1 MKKKMAKYLIIN
13 ADDFGLNKEQNEA
26 IKHLLKNKLI
36 TSTSL
41 MSVASK
47 ATDAVSFA
55 KNIDFPVGVHI
66 TLNSDEEA
74 YHYPPLTGAP
84 SLGKDCFWLES
95 KNLTFR
101 AKRKDV
107 RAELEAQY
115 RYIADKGTMV
125 DHADSHCGT
134 VYGINGRRFYLD
146 AFDFCKE
153 HNLPFRFPKTAGFL
167 ERQIGMKIPS
177 PIVKLQQMIVHSA
190 EMRGVMLIDDLVSNP
205 WSMEKIK
212 NYDTLRKYYLDAVDN
227 CLDGVTEIFL
237 HPALPNVSYGK
248 QWQKRDFEYQLLKS
262 GDLLQRAK
270 EKGIEVVG
278 WNVFENNTL

>member
-1 MKKKMAKYLIIN
+1 MTKYIIIN

-26 IKHLLKNKLI
+26 IKDLLQEKLI

-41 MSVASK
+41 MSVAPE
-47 ATDAVSFA
+47 AEDAVSFA
-55 KNIDFPVGVHI
+55 KDISFPVGVHI
-66 TLNSDEEA
+66 TLNSDDEKEL
-74 YHYPPLTGAP
+74 YPSLTGAL
-84 SLGKDCFWLES
+84 SLGKDGLWHES

-115 RYIADKGTMV
+115 RYITDKGGAV

-153 HNLPFRFPKTAGFL
+153 HGLPFRFPKAVGFL
-167 ERQIGMKIPS
+167 ERQLGMKMPS
-177 PIVKLQQMIVHSA
+177 PVVKFQQMIVSSA
-190 EMRGVMLIDDLVSNP
+190 EKRGVKLLTDLVSNP
-205 WSMEKIK
+205 WSIDRIRD
-212 NYDTLRKYYLDAVDN
+212 YDTLRKYYLDAVDN

-237 HPALPNVSYGK
+237 HPALPNEKYGK
-248 QWQKRDFEYQLLKS
+248 EWQKREFEYQLLKS
-262 GDLLQRAK
+262 GDLLQRA
-270 EKGIEVVG
+270 EDKGIEIVG
-278 WNVFENNTL
+278 WNIF

>member
-1 MKKKMAKYLIIN
+1 MAKYLIIN

-26 IKHLLKNKLI
+26 IKNLLERKLI

-41 MSVASK
+41 MSVAPE
-47 ATDAVSFA
+47 AEDAVTFA
-55 KNIDFPVGVHI
+55 KDTFFPVGVHI
-66 TLNSDEEA
+66 TLNSDDEKEL
-74 YHYPPLTGAP
+74 YPSLTGAH
-84 SLGKDCFWLES
+84 SLGKNGLWHES
-95 KNLTFR
+95 KNLTFK

-115 RYIADKGTMV
+115 RYITDNGAAV

-153 HNLPFRFPKTAGFL
+153 HNLPFRFPKTVGFL

-177 PIVKLQQMIVHSA
+177 PIVKIQQMIVTSA
-190 EMRGVMLIDDLVSNP
+190 EKRGVKLLDDLVSDP
-205 WSMEKIK
+205 RPIDRIK
-212 NYDTLRKYYLDAVDN
+212 DYDTLRKYYLDAVDN

-237 HPALPNVSYGK
+237 HPALSNENYGK
-248 QWQKRDFEYQLLKS
+248 EWQKRDFEFELLKS
-262 GDLLQRAK
+262 GDLLQRARDR
-270 EKGIEVVG
+270 GIEVVG
-278 WNVFENNTL
+278 WNIFHK